1 MKLVRLMG
9 QKGHRVADFRVLKH
23 YSGTAKKREV
33 EVIELRQTGRHDR
46 KYKKEFFRE
55 EIQLW
60 DILL

>member
-1 MKLVRLMG
+1 MG